1 METKNIQYDF
11 TKANE
16 FLNKNIPL
24 DALKKD
30 LVDLAFHRV
39 LYAGDETADVL
50 TDDIE
55 TIDVFRCFL
64 DCIQPFK

>member
-39 LYAGDETADVL
+39 LYAGD
-50 TDDIE
+50 
-55 TIDVFRCFL
+55 
-64 DCIQPFK
+64 